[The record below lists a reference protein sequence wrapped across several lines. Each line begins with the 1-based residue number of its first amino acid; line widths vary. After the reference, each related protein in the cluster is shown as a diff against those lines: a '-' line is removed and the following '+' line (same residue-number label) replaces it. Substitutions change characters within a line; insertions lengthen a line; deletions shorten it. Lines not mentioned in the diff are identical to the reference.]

1 MLTLGNDCVIQNNI
15 KIIDKQRTLDLFYG
29 VLIDLLTRDP
39 TPELIS
45 LAERESS
52 YTVEEEEECKKLSHK
67 LLTLA

>member
-1 MLTLGNDCVIQNNI
+1 MDEQI
-15 KIIDKQRTLDLFYG
+15 TLDLFYG

-52 YTVEEEEECKKLSHK
+52 YPVEEEVKGVFKKKIHLVR
-67 LLTLA
+67 